1 MKNYGTDPK
10 LDRLVDSDNWEDRA
24 KVAEQGYGLDKL
36 INDEDYFVRRAVAR
50 HGYGLDKLINDKNS
64 SVRIAVTWQR
74 YGLDKLV
81 KDEDYMVRKA
91 VAWQGYGLD
100 ILVYDENY
108 EVRAAVDKYLA
119 EHGLTIEE
127 WCKQNKKST
136 SAIQNLKDFIHK
148 VEDSSKIKIE
158 TSYESTDAF
167 FEDTSYQSYENKESI
182 TIIAVNTKLPLVKL
196 EKTKLNDKN
205 VFKFIVDISN
215 DEDNFIVKSIFDTK
229 EKFDQLL
236 HSTINSLHEYSQF
249 SKYVDELEQCL

>member
-36 INDEDYFVRRAVAR
+36 INDEDYFVRRTVAK
-50 HGYGLDKLINDKNS
+50 HGYGLDKL
-64 SVRIAVTWQR
+64 V
-74 YGLDKLV
+74 L
-81 KDEDYMVRKA
+81 
-91 VAWQGYGLD
+91 
-100 ILVYDENY
+100 DEN
-108 EVRAAVDKYLA
+108 EDVRAAVDKYLA

-167 FEDTSYQSYENKESI
+167 LKIHLTNHMMI
-182 TIIAVNTKLPLVKL
+182 
-196 EKTKLNDKN
+196 KN
-205 VFKFIVDISN
+205 
-215 DEDNFIVKSIFDTK
+215 
-229 EKFDQLL
+229 QLL
-236 HSTINSLHEYSQF
+236 
-249 SKYVDELEQCL
+249 